1 MRTTISV
8 EKETHEKL
16 SQRGKKGDSF
26 DKIINEIL
34 EGLN

>member
-1 MRTTISV
+1 MTTVRIS
-8 EKETHEKL
+8 KETHNKL